1 MLFTQE
7 SIAEKNNTLM
17 TIMIII
23 VLAGAIF
30 SIATANSLRGVI
42 ISLVLI
48 LACAVIVSVEMD

>member
-7 SIAEKNNTLM
+7 SMAEKNNTLM

-23 VLAGAIF
+23 VLAGAIYT
-30 SIATANSLRGVI
+30 IATTDSLRGVI

-48 LACAVIVSVEMD
+48 LVSAVIVSVGMD

>member
-7 SIAEKNNTLM
+7 SMAEKNNTLM

-23 VLAGAIF
+23 VLTGAVYT
-30 SIATANSLRGVI
+30 IATTDSLRGVI

-48 LACAVIVSVEMD
+48 LVSAVIVSVGMD